1 MNPTKK
7 LPLLVLNASAGS
19 GKTYNLVRN
28 YLVLLLKEVSGKADL
43 GQIVAMTFTNK
54 AAYEMKTRIIRDL
67 NKLSHPTK
75 TDENYVNEIAALVNQ
90 EPSVLQRNARLV
102 LRKMLHRYEEFN
114 VLTID
119 KFNLK
124 LIRSF
129 SRDLNLPEQFDIVL
143 DEQLILEK
151 AVDELLSTIDKEA
164 ENRIYKLAIHFA
176 IDNLAEETKWDVK
189 RALIDSAQILTDE
202 RSYQVIRKLIEKEFS
217 QADYDVWKLQFKE
230 HNHEI
235 QRWQQRIQL
244 ALEESGLQQDQFAG
258 KSTTWNK
265 IQKIIREKGS
275 AKNKLTEFEIKD
287 SFLTN
292 LEKTATNSGQN
303 EPFFTI
309 NQFADYWGKLQA
321 PYFELEL
328 KVKQF
333 YLLSILRELAIF
345 MENIREK
352 DAVIRVSEFN
362 KLVSELVKDEEAPFI
377 YERLGSR
384 FRHFFLDE
392 FQDTSRLQWMNLVPL
407 VHESLGHGQFNLIVG
422 DPKQSIY
429 RFKNGVAEQF
439 VALPRIYNPE
449 QNPQIEQK
457 SDFFDQMGHVE
468 GLTENW
474 RSSQEIVQFNNRF
487 FESLKAY
494 MPESGKTYYQQ
505 VEQSPR
511 GKVDGYIE
519 FELIQKDED
528 AQETVLKNLLTWI
541 ENCIQDGY
549 SPSDI
554 CILAKRK
561 ADCNTYANHL
571 KNHGYQ
577 VVSADSL
584 LVNSDQYVQ
593 LIIAFCRL
601 RNNPQH
607 QQLFM
612 RFAEIF
618 FRLFTPENAFEV
630 YQSCFEAVTDTSG
643 ESEKIRMKFSE
654 WKFYEVAS
662 FDRLHLT
669 QGFQDIFSLIQTFIR
684 HYKIDEL
691 QNAYV
696 HQLLDLAVQFDLH
709 NGPDLMSFLT
719 YYDATGYK
727 SNVQLP
733 ENKHSIKV
741 MTAHKSK
748 GLEFPVVI
756 IPSLRFDVKAPVGKA
771 HLFESSDH
779 FLQSNLTK
787 ADAILPVV
795 EPFMAIEKDAETMD
809 HINLLYVAFTRP
821 IDRLYFMAT
830 LSSHDQPLQKNIFA
844 NLSELY
850 PEFVEG
856 KTIKGSI
863 GTPPVIEQS
872 GTKDDV
878 AFTPLS
884 LNDYLWFP
892 DISIMSPEEQEANEL
907 NTQRRFGK
915 QFHAIMEQSMTVEE
929 AHESIERGLLKGII
943 EIEFKEALIDQ
954 ANRLFANQQY
964 LELITGGLQ
973 LDEQTLLI
981 DQKTR
986 LRPDKI
992 ILHTEKTVVI
1002 DFKTGE
1008 RKAEHRTQVSQYL
1021 FALNMMHYPAIEG
1034 YLYYVNEDELVR
1046 IEM

>member
-1 MNPTKK
+1 MSAESNR
-7 LPLLVLNASAGS
+7 PLLVLNASAGS

-28 YLVLLLKEVSGKADL
+28 YLVLLLKESAQKADL

-67 NKLSHPTK
+67 NKLSNPSPE
-75 TDENYVNEIAALVNQ
+75 DQSYVAEIARLTEQ
-90 EPSVLQRNARLV
+90 ELPLLQRNARIV

-151 AVDELLSTIDKEA
+151 AVDELLSTIDKNA
-164 ENRIYKLAIHFA
+164 ENRIYRLAINFA
-176 IDNLAEETKWDVK
+176 RNNLDEETKWDVK
-189 RALIDSAQILTDE
+189 RALMDSAQILTDE
-202 RSYQVIRKLIEKEFS
+202 RSYQVIAKLVEKEFS
-217 QADYDVWKLQFKE
+217 QAEYDLWRIQLKE
-230 HNHEI
+230 HNLDI

-244 ALEESGLQQDQFAG
+244 ALEQSGLQLDQFAD
-258 KSTTWNK
+258 KSRTWNK
-265 IQKIIREKGS
+265 IQKIVLEKGN
-275 AKNKLTEFEIKD
+275 AKSKLEAFEIKD
-287 SFLTN
+287 TFLNN
-292 LEKTATNSGQN
+292 LEKTADKTGQN

-309 NQFADYWGKLQA
+309 RQFAEYWGKLHI
-321 PYFELEL
+321 PYFELDL

-333 YLLSILRELAIF
+333 YLLSILRELAVF

-377 YERLGSR
+377 YERLGNR

-449 QNPQIEQK
+449 QNPSVEQK
-457 SDFFDQMGHVE
+457 SDFFEHMGRLE
-468 GLTENW
+468 ELTENW
-474 RSSQEIVQFNNRF
+474 RSGKEIVQFNNRF
-487 FESLKAY
+487 FEVFKQF
-494 MPESGKTYYQQ
+494 MPESGKPFYQQ
-505 VEQSPR
+505 IVQTPR
-511 GKVDGYIE
+511 GKEDGLITFELRQKDDESEDLVLERLLSWVETCISDGYQPHE
-519 FELIQKDED
+519 
-528 AQETVLKNLLTWI
+528 
-541 ENCIQDGY
+541 
-549 SPSDI
+549 I

-571 KNHGYQ
+571 KNNSYQ

-584 LVNSDQYVQ
+584 LVNSDQHVQ
-593 LIIAFCRL
+593 LVIAFCRL
-601 RNNPQH
+601 RNNSTH
-607 QQLFM
+607 RQLFM
-612 RFAEIF
+612 RFAELF
-618 FRLFTPENAFEV
+618 LRVFTPQQAFET
-630 YQSCFEAVTDTSG
+630 YQLCFEVFEEGQKAV
-643 ESEKIRMKFSE
+643 FSRE
-654 WKFYEVAS
+654 RFFQLTA
-662 FDRLHLT
+662 FDRQHLS
-669 QGFQDIFSLIQTFIR
+669 QGFQDIFSLMQNFLR
-684 HYKIDEL
+684 DYKIDEL

-696 HQLLDLAVQFDLH
+696 HQLLDIAAQFDLH
-709 NGPDLMSFLT
+709 NGPDLMSFLSF
-719 YYDATGYK
+719 YDGVGYK
-727 SNVQLP
+727 TNVQLP

-756 IPSLRFDVKAPVGKA
+756 IPSLRFDVKSPKGKA
-771 HLFESSDH
+771 RIFESNDH
-779 FLQSNLTK
+779 FLQSTLTK
-787 ADAILPVV
+787 TDAILPAI
-795 EPFMAIEKDAETMD
+795 EPFMTAEKDAEVMD

-821 IDRLYFMAT
+821 IDRLYFMGLLAPR
-830 LSSHDQPLQKNIFA
+830 DQPLQQHIFDT
-844 NLSELY
+844 LSELY
-850 PEFVEG
+850 PQFVEG
-856 KTIKGSI
+856 KSLI
-863 GTPPVIEQS
+863 GEVGKAPVITHES
-872 GTKDDV
+872 EREDL
-878 AFTPLS
+878 AFTPVS

-892 DISIMSPEEQEANEL
+892 HISIMSPEEQLENEL

-915 QFHAIMEQSMTVEE
+915 QFHAIMEQSMSQKE
-929 AHESIERGLLKGII
+929 AQESIARGILKGNIDAA
-943 EIEFKEALIDQ
+943 FKAELNAH
-954 ANRLFANQQY
+954 AARLFSNETY
-964 LELITGGLQ
+964 LQLISGGTQ
-973 LDEQTLLI
+973 LDEQTLLL

-992 ILHTEKTVVI
+992 ILHADKTVVI

-1008 RKAEHRTQVSQYL
+1008 RKPEHRTQVSQYL
-1021 FALNMMHYPAIEG
+1021 FALDLMKFPAVEG
-1034 YLYYVNEDELVR
+1034 WLYYVNEDALVR

>member
-1 MNPTKK
+1 MSLISKR
-7 LPLLVLNASAGS
+7 PLLVLNASAGS

-28 YLVLLLKEVSGKADL
+28 YLVLLLKESAEKADL

-67 NKLSHPTK
+67 NKLSNPSAN
-75 TDENYVNEIAALVNQ
+75 DQAYVKEIAQLTGQ
-90 EPSVLQRNARLV
+90 ELPMLQRNARIV

-151 AVDELLSTIDKEA
+151 AVDELLSTIDKNA
-164 ENRIYKLAIHFA
+164 ENRIYRLAINFA
-176 IDNLAEETKWDVK
+176 TTNLDEETKWDVK
-189 RALIDSAQILTDE
+189 RALMDSAQILTDE
-202 RSYQVIRKLIEKEFS
+202 RSYQVITKLVEKEFS
-217 QADYDVWKLQFKE
+217 QAEYDLWRLQYKE
-230 HNHEI
+230 HNLDI

-244 ALEESGLQQDQFAG
+244 ALEQSGLQMDQLAG

-265 IQKIIREKGS
+265 IQKIVQEKGT
-275 AKNKLTEFEIKD
+275 AKTKLETFETKD
-287 SFLTN
+287 SFLNN
-292 LEKTATNSGQN
+292 LEKTAEKTGQN
-303 EPFFTI
+303 EPYFTI
-309 NQFADYWGKLQA
+309 RQFADYWAKLQV

-333 YLLSILRELAIF
+333 YLLSILRELAVF

-377 YERLGSR
+377 YERLGNR

-449 QNPQIEQK
+449 GNPSVEQK
-457 SDFFDQMGHVE
+457 SDFFEEMGRLE
-468 GLTENW
+468 ELTENW
-474 RSSQEIVQFNNRF
+474 RSGKEIVEFNNRF
-487 FESLKAY
+487 FEIFKQT
-494 MPESGKTYYQQ
+494 MPESGKPFYQQ
-505 VEQSPR
+505 IIQTPR
-511 GKVDGYIE
+511 GKEGGLVT
-519 FELIQKDED
+519 FELTQKDE
-528 AQETVLKNLLTWI
+528 ESEELVLERLLIWVKT
-541 ENCIQDGY
+541 CITDGY
-549 SPSDI
+549 QPHEI

-571 KNHGYQ
+571 KNNGYQ

-593 LIIAFCRL
+593 LVIAFCRL
-601 RNNPQH
+601 RNNATH
-607 QQLFM
+607 RQLFM
-612 RFAEIF
+612 RFAE
-618 FRLFTPENAFEV
+618 LFLRVFSPEKAFET
-630 YQSCFEAVTDTSG
+630 YQLCFETMEENGKA
-643 ESEKIRMKFSE
+643 IFSRE
-654 WKFYEVAS
+654 RFFQLTA
-662 FDRLHLT
+662 FDRHHLS
-669 QGFQDIFSLIQTFIR
+669 QGFQDIFSLIQNFLR
-684 HYKIDEL
+684 DYKIDEL

-696 HQLLDLAVQFDLH
+696 HQLLDLAAQFDLH
-709 NGPDLMSFLT
+709 NGPDLMSFLSF
-719 YYDATGYK
+719 YDGVGYK
-727 SNVQLP
+727 TNVQLP

-756 IPSLRFDVKAPVGKA
+756 IPSLRFDVKSPKGKA
-771 HLFESSDH
+771 RIFESNNH
-779 FLQSNLTK
+779 FLQSTLTK
-787 ADAILPVV
+787 ADAILPAI
-795 EPFMAIEKDAETMD
+795 EPFMVAEKDAEIMD

-821 IDRLYFMAT
+821 VDRLYFMGT
-830 LSSHDQPLQKNIFA
+830 LAPRDQKLQQNIFDT
-844 NLSELY
+844 LSELY
-850 PEFVEG
+850 PQFVEG
-856 KTIKGSI
+856 KSIIGSV
-863 GTPPVIEQS
+863 GTAPVVTHES
-872 GTKDDV
+872 KEEDLP
-878 AFTPLS
+878 FTPVS

-892 DISIMSPEEQEANEL
+892 HISIMSPEEQLENEL

-915 QFHAIMEQSMTVEE
+915 QFHAIMEQSMTLEQ
-929 AHESIERGLLKGII
+929 AQESIERGILKGNIDAT
-943 EIEFKEALIDQ
+943 FKTELNAH
-954 ANRLFANQQY
+954 AGRLFANETY
-964 LELITGGLQ
+964 LKLISGGTQ
-973 LDEQTLLI
+973 LDEQTLLV

-992 ILHTEKTVVI
+992 ILHADKTVVI

-1008 RKAEHRTQVSQYL
+1008 RKPEHRTQVSQYL
-1021 FALNMMHYPAIEG
+1021 FALDLMKFPEVEG
-1034 YLYYVNEDELVR
+1034 WLYYVNEDELVR